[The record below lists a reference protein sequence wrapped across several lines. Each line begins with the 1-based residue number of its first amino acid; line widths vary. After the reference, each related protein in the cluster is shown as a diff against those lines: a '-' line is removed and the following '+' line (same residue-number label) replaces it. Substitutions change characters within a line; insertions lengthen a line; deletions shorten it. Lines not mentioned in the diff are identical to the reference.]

1 MANLPTDSKSADVAA
16 FLEQL
21 NAPSSRAGGVG
32 RLIFALDATA
42 SREPTWDHACHVQGE
57 MFEATAGLGPLEIK
71 LAFYRGFAECKVSRP
86 LYSAADL
93 RRVMRGVRCVG
104 GHTQIERILNLAI
117 REAQT
122 DSPPSALIFVGD
134 AMEERLDR
142 LCHLA
147 GELGTCNVPIFL
159 LHEGDNSIAG
169 RAFQQL
175 AKLSGGACLPFDLGS
190 IDRLKAL
197 LGAIAVFVTGGHAAL
212 ESYAAK
218 TGGDVLQLT
227 HQLRKGA

>member
-1 MANLPTDSKSADVAA
+1 MTSNNALT
-16 FLEQL
+16 LYEQMKRDIAQRPPAL
-21 NAPSSRAGGVG
+21 LTGRG

-57 MFEATAGLGPLEIK
+57 MFEATTGLRPLEIK
-71 LAFYRGFAECKVSRP
+71 LAFYRGFDECKVSRP
-86 LYSAADL
+86 LYSAAEL
-93 RRVMRGVRCVG
+93 HRVMRAVRCVG
-104 GHTQIERILNLAI
+104 GHTQIERILDLAI

-134 AMEERLDR
+134 AMEERLDL

-147 GELGTCNVPIFL
+147 GALGTRHVPIFL
-159 LHEGDNSIAG
+159 LHEGDSSTTG

-175 AKLSGGACLPFDLGS
+175 AKLSGGACLPFDLSS

-197 LGAIAVFVTGGHAAL
+197 LGAIAVFVTGGHVAL

-227 HQLRKGA
+227 HQLRKGP